1 MRQFLV
7 LAHDGPT
14 DPDFSLED
22 LPGAGRLD
30 VLCRCVTSA
39 LLLSHGIRE
48 DTRVRLVLGNSCSI
62 RFEGSELRRLNPDE
76 RSTAALIR
84 GALEEYEEAIG
95 HVDAESS
102 PGVFVSRRGI
112 VEVLEEMESR
122 GSRENTLVT
131 LHEEATPATDLDP
144 PTDPIFV
151 LSDHRNFTAEESELL
166 AEKGDERVRLSPQK
180 LHANHAITVAHNY
193 LDTAGF
199 ERY

>member
-14 DPDFSLED
+14 EPDFSLED

-30 VLCRCVTSA
+30 VCCRCVTSA

-48 DTRVRLVLGNSCSI
+48 DTRVWLVLGESCSV
-62 RFEGSELRRLNPDE
+62 RFEGSEIRRLNPDE

-95 HVDAESS
+95 HMDAESS
-102 PGVFVSRRGI
+102 PGVFVSRRGL
-112 VEVLEEMESR
+112 EAVLDEMER
-122 GSRENTLVT
+122 QGSGENTFVT
-131 LHEEATPATDLDP
+131 LHEEGTPVTDLDP

-151 LSDHRNFTAEESELL
+151 LSDHRDFTEREGDLL
-166 AEKGDERVRLSPQK
+166 AEAADKRVRLGPER

-193 LDTAGF
+193 LDTTGF
-199 ERY
+199 EQY